1 MVWGSGLW
9 DADGGDDLVL
19 WEVCGGEGVVDLCC
33 EKLNLDI
40 ERKGGFDKNCR
51 KVSIKNV

>member
-1 MVWGSGLW
+1 M
-9 DADGGDDLVL
+9 L

>member
-1 MVWGSGLW
+1 MWGRG
-9 DADGGDDLVL
+9 
-19 WEVCGGEGVVDLCC
+19 GGEGADLCR

-51 KVSIKNV
+51 KVSMESV